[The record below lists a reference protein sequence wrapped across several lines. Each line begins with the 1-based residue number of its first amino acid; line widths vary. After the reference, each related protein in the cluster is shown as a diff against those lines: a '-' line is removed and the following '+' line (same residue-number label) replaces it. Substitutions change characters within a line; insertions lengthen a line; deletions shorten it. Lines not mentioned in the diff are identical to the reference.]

1 METWK
6 IKKVTKMANKGN
18 LEWGG
23 LCQPCEKIGVCA
35 TGIVYCENCRHIF
48 CFNCSKFHKA
58 FDVGYHHTIRKFSGV
73 EDLVQQNGHDLE
85 INSFKYD
92 QFGNE
97 EKDLQKVRNDYI
109 KAIAVEHDHRKNDY
123 QGEVFCVKHREVF
136 CKFCKFRR
144 HSECTEFTSINRANQ
159 VLFESGQYIQIISSL
174 KECHIMSSTAL
185 NESRKEKQR
194 LSSRESAIIEQIQEL
209 KNAMLCHINKLEHD
223 LLETVY
229 GSNGSA
235 FKKLEKA
242 EYILKRV
249 KISSGD
255 MLDSLKAK
263 TKDGTETSS
272 FKAAIEYR
280 IKNVLF
286 NNILQ
291 RIINY
296 CDIDKLYECMFETEH
311 TVEYISYCI
320 GSLGNL
326 NVNKFHSQLPSILAG
341 SKDKPVNTH
350 SKVDD
355 GESSILFAS
364 SDGATCDENDLYSL
378 MDSYSKP
385 EKRVTR
391 WSSPDFLK
399 YGIVGMIC
407 LDKNDML
414 VLDRTSCSVI
424 MIGKEGNQISSY
436 GFKCIPWGMTRYGD
450 NVIAVTVPGENK
462 IIIIAV
468 ELKDFVL
475 RKEIKCAVE
484 PSSIASHKDD
494 IYVSSYP
501 WSDKAAIYKL
511 TEDGKVK
518 ATLDKDNIGKRLF
531 KAPLDI
537 ALDKT
542 TNDLFVCDSGF
553 KKILVFD
560 KDLQERFK
568 IDLEYMG
575 HPSSLTLDLRGNIYI
590 CGKLSNVIYKVT
602 TAKQTGKVIFTE
614 DNGLSRPQAICTV
627 PGESSIC
634 VLCARDNVFRI
645 LNIS

>member
-1 METWK
+1 
-6 IKKVTKMANKGN
+6 MANKGKG
-18 LEWGG
+18 WDG
-23 LCQPCEKIGVCA
+23 LCQPCKKIGVCA
-35 TGIVYCENCRHIF
+35 TGSVYCENCRHIF

-58 FDVGYHHTIRKFSGV
+58 HDVGYHHTIRKFTGI
-73 EDLVQQNGHDLE
+73 EDPVQQNGHDLE

-109 KAIAVEHDHRKNDY
+109 KAIAVKHDHTKNDY
-123 QGEVFCVKHREVF
+123 PGEVFCVKHREVF

-144 HSECTEFTSINRANQ
+144 HSACTEYIGLDRANQ
-159 VLFESGQYIQIISSL
+159 VLFESGQYIQIISNL
-174 KECHIMSSTAL
+174 KECHTMSSTAL
-185 NESRKEKQR
+185 DESRKEKQR
-194 LSSRESAIIEQIQEL
+194 LSARESAIIEQIQEL

-223 LLETVY
+223 LLDTIY

-242 EYILKRV
+242 EYILKRI

-263 TKDGTETSS
+263 TKDGRETSS
-272 FKAAIEYR
+272 FKAAMEYR
-280 IKNVLF
+280 IRNVLF
-286 NNILQ
+286 NNILH

-296 CDIDKLYECMFETEH
+296 CDIDKLYECLFDTEH
-311 TVEYISYCI
+311 TVESVSRCI

-350 SKVDD
+350 FKVDD
-355 GESSILFAS
+355 SESSTLFAS
-364 SDGATCDENDLYSL
+364 SNGATCDENSLYSL
-378 MDSYSKP
+378 MDIYSKP
-385 EKRVTR
+385 DKRLTR

-399 YGIVGMIC
+399 HGIVGMIC
-407 LDKNDML
+407 LDKKDLL

-436 GFKCIPWGMTRYGD
+436 GFKCIPWGMSRYDD

-462 IIIIAV
+462 IIFITV
-468 ELKDFVL
+468 EFKTFIL
-475 RKEIKCAVE
+475 RKEITCSVE
-484 PSSIASHKDD
+484 PSSIANYKDD

-501 WSDKAAIYKL
+501 WSDKAALYKL

-518 ATLDKDNIGKRLF
+518 ATLDKDNTGKRLF

-542 TNDLFVCDSGF
+542 TQDLFVCDSGL

-560 KDLQERFK
+560 KDLQERFQ

-575 HPSSLTLDLRGNIYI
+575 HPSSLTLDSRGNIYI

-602 TAKQTGKVIFTE
+602 KAKQTGKVIFTE
-614 DNGLSRPQAICTV
+614 DDGLSRPQAICTV
-627 PGESSIC
+627 PGENSIC
-634 VLCARDNVFRI
+634 VLCARDNLFRI
-645 LNIS
+645 LTIN